1 MMKKSLRIFSTI
13 MLATAISASSMLT
26 AYANPSCVLMR
37 FTDDTRYDRVESAA
51 TLSDLVME
59 KLLNSGKFNFKETK
73 VIDKNL
79 EKLLYDE
86 KTAVFQNAKY
96 AMNYGDY
103 NTLFEGRGFNEQ
115 WAQSIA
121 SARVGQIVSPSIV
134 GNIGRQHNADYL
146 IQGTILN
153 LGTGDWMDNKLANA
167 AQYANTAMGIM
178 GGTGAANM
186 LGPLGPLASLAG
198 SVSVK
203 KTGVGVQADLRLIKV
218 STGEVVWQKDVIGKD
233 IQKQISLF
241 GGIKIGS
248 DKLNNE
254 MYYKAMD
261 STAQLIADA
270 LIADADAGKLFV
282 K

>member
-1 MMKKSLRIFSTI
+1 MRKSLKVLVSTMVTLVFSSTV
-13 MLATAISASSMLT
+13 TLT
-26 AYANPSCVLMR
+26 AFANPSCVLMR

-86 KTAVFQNAKY
+86 KAAVFQNARY

-103 NTLFEGRGFNEQ
+103 NTLFEGQGFNEK

-121 SARVGQIVSPSIV
+121 SARLGQIVSPVIV
-134 GNIGRQHNADYL
+134 SSIGRQHNAEYL

-153 LGTGDWMDNKLANA
+153 LGSGDWMENKIADA
-167 AQYANTAMGIM
+167 AQYANTAMSMM
-178 GGTGAANM
+178 GGSGAANM
-186 LGPLGPLASLAG
+186 MGPLGPLSSLA
-198 SVSVK
+198 SSINVK
-203 KTGVGVQADLRLIKV
+203 KTGIGVQADLKVIKV
-218 STGEVVWQKDVIGKD
+218 STGEVIWQKEVVGKD
-233 IQKQISLF
+233 TQKQISLF

-248 DKLNNE
+248 DKLNND
-254 MYYKAMD
+254 MYYKAMEN
-261 STAQLIADA
+261 TAQNIADT
-270 LIADADAGKLFV
+270 LITDADAGEIFV

>member
-1 MMKKSLRIFSTI
+1 MRKSLKVLASTMVTLVFSSTV
-13 MLATAISASSMLT
+13 TLT
-26 AYANPSCVLMR
+26 AFANPSCVLMR

-86 KTAVFQNAKY
+86 KAAVFQNARY
-96 AMNYGDY
+96 AMNYSDY
-103 NTLFEGRGFNEQ
+103 NTLFEGQGFNEK

-121 SARVGQIVSPSIV
+121 SARLGQIVSPVIV
-134 GNIGRQHNADYL
+134 SSIGRQHNAEYL

-153 LGTGDWMDNKLANA
+153 LGSGDWMENKIADA
-167 AQYANTAMGIM
+167 AQYANTAMSMM
-178 GGTGAANM
+178 GGSGAANM
-186 LGPLGPLASLAG
+186 MGPLGPLSSLA
-198 SVSVK
+198 SSINVK
-203 KTGVGVQADLRLIKV
+203 KTGIGVQADLKVIKV
-218 STGEVVWQKDVIGKD
+218 STGEVIWQKEVVGKD
-233 IQKQISLF
+233 TQKQISLF

-248 DKLNNE
+248 DKLNND
-254 MYYKAMD
+254 MYYKAMEN
-261 STAQLIADA
+261 TAQIIADT
-270 LIADADAGKLFV
+270 LITDADAGEIFV

>member
-1 MMKKSLRIFSTI
+1 MRKSLKVLAST
-13 MLATAISASSMLT
+13 MVTLVFGSTVTLT
-26 AYANPSCVLMR
+26 AFANPSCVLMR

-86 KTAVFQNAKY
+86 KAAVFQNARY

-103 NTLFEGRGFNEQ
+103 NTLFEGQGFNEK

-121 SARVGQIVSPSIV
+121 SARLGQIVSPVIV
-134 GNIGRQHNADYL
+134 SSIGRQHNAEYL

-153 LGTGDWMDNKLANA
+153 LGSGDWMENKIADA
-167 AQYANTAMGIM
+167 AQYANTAMSMM
-178 GGTGAANM
+178 GGSGAANM
-186 LGPLGPLASLAG
+186 MGPLGPLSSLA
-198 SVSVK
+198 SSINVK
-203 KTGVGVQADLRLIKV
+203 KTGIGVQADLKVIKV
-218 STGEVVWQKDVIGKD
+218 STGEVIWQKEVVGKD
-233 IQKQISLF
+233 TQKQISLF

-248 DKLNNE
+248 DKLNND
-254 MYYKAMD
+254 MYYKAMEN
-261 STAQLIADA
+261 TAQIIADT
-270 LIADADAGKLFV
+270 LITDADAGEIFV

>member
-1 MMKKSLRIFSTI
+1 MRKSLKVLASTMVTLVFSSTV
-13 MLATAISASSMLT
+13 TLT
-26 AYANPSCVLMR
+26 AFANPSCVLMR

-86 KTAVFQNAKY
+86 KAAVFQNARY

-103 NTLFEGRGFNEQ
+103 NTLFEGQGFNEK

-121 SARVGQIVSPSIV
+121 SARLGQIVSPDIV
-134 GNIGRQHNADYL
+134 GSIGRQHNAEYL

-153 LGTGDWMDNKLANA
+153 LGSGDWMENKIADA
-167 AQYANTAMGIM
+167 AQYANTAMSMM
-178 GGTGAANM
+178 GGSGAANM
-186 LGPLGPLASLAG
+186 MGPLGPLSSLA
-198 SVSVK
+198 SSINVK
-203 KTGVGVQADLRLIKV
+203 KTGIGVQADLKVIKV
-218 STGEVVWQKDVIGKD
+218 STGEVIWQKEVVGKD
-233 IQKQISLF
+233 TQKQISLF
-241 GGIKIGS
+241 GSIKIGS
-248 DKLNNE
+248 DKLNND
-254 MYYKAMD
+254 MYYKAMEN
-261 STAQLIADA
+261 TAQSIADA
-270 LIADADAGKLFV
+270 LIADSDAGKMFV

>member
-1 MMKKSLRIFSTI
+1 MRKSLKVLASTMVTLVFSSTV
-13 MLATAISASSMLT
+13 TLT
-26 AYANPSCVLMR
+26 AFANPSCVLMR

-79 EKLLYDE
+79 EKMLYDE
-86 KTAVFQNAKY
+86 KAAVFQNARY

-103 NTLFEGRGFNEQ
+103 NTLFEGQGFNEK

-121 SARVGQIVSPSIV
+121 SARLGQIVSPDIV
-134 GNIGRQHNADYL
+134 SSIGRQHNAEYL

-153 LGTGDWMDNKLANA
+153 LGSGDWMENKIADA
-167 AQYANTAMGIM
+167 AQYANTAMSMM
-178 GGTGAANM
+178 GGSGAANM
-186 LGPLGPLASLAG
+186 MGPLGPLSSLAS
-198 SVSVK
+198 SVNVK
-203 KTGVGVQADLRLIKV
+203 KTGIGVQADLKVIKV
-218 STGEVVWQKDVIGKD
+218 STGEVIWQKEVVGKD
-233 IQKQISLF
+233 TQKQISLF

-248 DKLNNE
+248 DKLNND
-254 MYYKAMD
+254 MYYKAMEN
-261 STAQLIADA
+261 TAQIIADT
-270 LIADADAGKLFV
+270 LITDADAGEMFV

>member
-1 MMKKSLRIFSTI
+1 MRKSLKVLASTMVTLVFSSTV
-13 MLATAISASSMLT
+13 TLT
-26 AYANPSCVLMR
+26 AFANPSCVLMR

-86 KTAVFQNAKY
+86 KAAVFQNARY

-103 NTLFEGRGFNEQ
+103 NTLFEGQGFNEK

-121 SARVGQIVSPSIV
+121 SARLGQIVSPVIV
-134 GNIGRQHNADYL
+134 SSIGRQHNAEYL

-153 LGTGDWMDNKLANA
+153 LGSGDWMENKIADA
-167 AQYANTAMGIM
+167 AQYANTAMSMM
-178 GGTGAANM
+178 GGSGAANM
-186 LGPLGPLASLAG
+186 MGPLGPLSSLA
-198 SVSVK
+198 SSINVK
-203 KTGVGVQADLRLIKV
+203 KTGVGVQADLKVIKV
-218 STGEVVWQKDVIGKD
+218 STGEVIWQKEVVGKD
-233 IQKQISLF
+233 TQKQISLF

-248 DKLNNE
+248 DKLNND
-254 MYYKAMD
+254 MYYKAMED
-261 STAQLIADA
+261 TAQSIADA
-270 LIADADAGKLFV
+270 LIADADAGKMFV

>member
-1 MMKKSLRIFSTI
+1 MRKSLKVLASTMVTLVFSSTV
-13 MLATAISASSMLT
+13 TLT
-26 AYANPSCVLMR
+26 AFANPSCVLMR
-37 FTDDTRYDRVESAA
+37 FTDDTRYDRIESAA

-86 KTAVFQNAKY
+86 KAAVFKNARY

-103 NTLFEGRGFNEQ
+103 NTLFEGQGFNEK

-121 SARVGQIVSPSIV
+121 SARLGQIVSPVIV
-134 GNIGRQHNADYL
+134 SSIGRQHNAEYL

-153 LGTGDWMDNKLANA
+153 LGSGDWMENKIADA
-167 AQYANTAMGIM
+167 AQYANTAMSMM
-178 GGTGAANM
+178 GGSGAANM
-186 LGPLGPLASLAG
+186 MGPLGPLSSLA
-198 SVSVK
+198 SSINVK
-203 KTGVGVQADLRLIKV
+203 KTGIGVQADLKVIKV
-218 STGEVVWQKDVIGKD
+218 STGEVIWQKEVVGKD
-233 IQKQISLF
+233 TQKQISLF

-248 DKLNNE
+248 DKLNND
-254 MYYKAMD
+254 MYYKAMEN
-261 STAQLIADA
+261 TAQSIADA
-270 LIADADAGKLFV
+270 LIADADAGKMFV

>member
-1 MMKKSLRIFSTI
+1 MRRSLKVLTSTVAV
-13 MLATAISASSMLT
+13 LLVGSATTLT
-26 AYANPSCVLMR
+26 AFANPSCVLMC

-59 KLLNSGKFNFKETK
+59 KLLNSGKFNFKETR

-86 KTAVFQNAKY
+86 KAAVFQNARY

-103 NTLFEGRGFNEQ
+103 NTLFEGQGFNEK

-121 SARVGQIVSPSIV
+121 SARLGQIVSPVIV
-134 GNIGRQHNADYL
+134 SSIGRQHNAEYL

-153 LGTGDWMDNKLANA
+153 LGSGDWMENKIADA
-167 AQYANTAMGIM
+167 AQYANTAMSMM
-178 GGTGAANM
+178 GGSGAANM
-186 LGPLGPLASLAG
+186 MGPLGPLSSLA
-198 SVSVK
+198 SSINVK
-203 KTGVGVQADLRLIKV
+203 KTGIGVQADLKVIKV
-218 STGEVVWQKDVIGKD
+218 STGEVIWQKEVVGKD
-233 IQKQISLF
+233 TQKQISLF

-248 DKLNNE
+248 DKLNND
-254 MYYKAMD
+254 MYYKAMEN
-261 STAQLIADA
+261 TAQIIADT
-270 LIADADAGKLFV
+270 LITDADAGEIFV

>member
-1 MMKKSLRIFSTI
+1 MRKSLKVLASTMVTLVFSSTV
-13 MLATAISASSMLT
+13 TLT
-26 AYANPSCVLMR
+26 AFANPSCVLMR

-86 KTAVFQNAKY
+86 KAAVFQNARY

-103 NTLFEGRGFNEQ
+103 KTLFEGQGFNEK

-121 SARVGQIVSPSIV
+121 SARLGQIVSPVIV
-134 GNIGRQHNADYL
+134 SSIGRQHNAEYL

-153 LGTGDWMDNKLANA
+153 LGSGDWMENKIADA
-167 AQYANTAMGIM
+167 AQYANTAMSMM
-178 GGTGAANM
+178 GGSGAANM
-186 LGPLGPLASLAG
+186 MGPLGPLSSLA
-198 SVSVK
+198 SSINVK
-203 KTGVGVQADLRLIKV
+203 KTGVGVQADLKVIKA
-218 STGEVVWQKDVIGKD
+218 STGEVIWQKEVIGKD
-233 IQKQISLF
+233 TQKQISLF
-241 GGIKIGS
+241 GSIKIGS
-248 DKLNNE
+248 DKLNND
-254 MYYKAMD
+254 MYYKAMEN
-261 STAQLIADA
+261 TAQSIADA
-270 LIADADAGKLFV
+270 LIADSDAGKMFV

>member
-1 MMKKSLRIFSTI
+1 MRKSLKVLASTMVTLVFSSTV
-13 MLATAISASSMLT
+13 TLT
-26 AYANPSCVLMR
+26 AFANPSCVLMR

-86 KTAVFQNAKY
+86 KAAVFQNARY

-103 NTLFEGRGFNEQ
+103 NTLFEGQGFNEK

-121 SARVGQIVSPSIV
+121 SARLGQIVSPVIV
-134 GNIGRQHNADYL
+134 SSIGRQHNAEYL

-153 LGTGDWMDNKLANA
+153 LGSGDWMENKIADA
-167 AQYANTAMGIM
+167 AQYANTAMSMM
-178 GGTGAANM
+178 GGSGAANM
-186 LGPLGPLASLAG
+186 MGPLGPLSSLA
-198 SVSVK
+198 SSINVK
-203 KTGVGVQADLRLIKV
+203 KTGIGVQADLKVIKA
-218 STGEVVWQKDVIGKD
+218 STGEVIWQKEVIGKD
-233 IQKQISLF
+233 TQKQISLL
-241 GGIKIGS
+241 GSIKIGS
-248 DKLNNE
+248 DKLNND
-254 MYYKAMD
+254 MYYKAMEN
-261 STAQLIADA
+261 TAQSIADA
-270 LIADADAGKLFV
+270 LIADADAGKMFV

>member
-1 MMKKSLRIFSTI
+1 MRNSLKVLASTMVTLVFSST
-13 MLATAISASSMLT
+13 ATLT
-26 AYANPSCVLMR
+26 AFANPSCVLMR

-86 KTAVFQNAKY
+86 KAAVFQNARY

-103 NTLFEGRGFNEQ
+103 NTLFEGQGFNEK

-121 SARVGQIVSPSIV
+121 SARLGQIVSPVIV
-134 GNIGRQHNADYL
+134 SSVGRQHNAEYL

-153 LGTGDWMDNKLANA
+153 LGSGDWMENKIADA
-167 AQYANTAMGIM
+167 AQYANTAMSMM
-178 GGTGAANM
+178 GGSGAANM
-186 LGPLGPLASLAG
+186 MGPLGPLSSLA
-198 SVSVK
+198 SSINVK
-203 KTGVGVQADLRLIKV
+203 KTGVGVQADLKVIKA
-218 STGEVVWQKDVIGKD
+218 STGEVIWQKEVVGKD
-233 IQKQISLF
+233 TQKQISLF

-248 DKLNNE
+248 DKLNND
-254 MYYKAMD
+254 MYYKAMEN
-261 STAQLIADA
+261 TAQSIADA
-270 LIADADAGKLFV
+270 LIADADAGKMFV

>member
-1 MMKKSLRIFSTI
+1 MKIGVRIFSV
-13 MLATAISASSMLT
+13 MLMTASISVTSMLP
-26 AYANPSCVLMR
+26 AFANPSCVLMR

-96 AMNYGDY
+96 AMSYGDY
-103 NTLFEGRGFNEQ
+103 NTLFEGQGFNDK
-115 WAQSIA
+115 WAQSNA
-121 SARVGQIVSPSIV
+121 SARLGQIVSPSIV
-134 GNIGRQHNADYL
+134 GSIGRQHNAEYL
-146 IQGTILN
+146 IQGTIIN

-167 AQYANTAMGIM
+167 AQYANSAMGLM
-178 GGTGAANM
+178 GGSGAANM

-203 KTGVGVQADLRLIKV
+203 KTGVGVQADMKLIKA
-218 STGEVVWQKDVIGKD
+218 STGEVVFGKD
-233 IQKQISLF
+233 IQKQIALF
-241 GGIKIGS
+241 GSIKIGS
-248 DKLNNE
+248 DKLSNE

-261 STAQLIADA
+261 ATAQLIADA
-270 LIADADAGKLFV
+270 LIADADAGKMFV

>member
-1 MMKKSLRIFSTI
+1 MRKSLKVLASTMVTLVFSSTV
-13 MLATAISASSMLT
+13 TLT
-26 AYANPSCVLMR
+26 AFANPSCVLMR

-86 KTAVFQNAKY
+86 KAAVFQNARY

-103 NTLFEGRGFNEQ
+103 NTLFEGQGFNEK

-121 SARVGQIVSPSIV
+121 SARLGQIVSPVIV
-134 GNIGRQHNADYL
+134 SSIGRQHNAEYL

-153 LGTGDWMDNKLANA
+153 LGSGDWMENKIADA
-167 AQYANTAMGIM
+167 AQYANTAMSMM
-178 GGTGAANM
+178 GGSGAANM
-186 LGPLGPLASLAG
+186 MGPLGPLSSLA
-198 SVSVK
+198 SSINVK
-203 KTGVGVQADLRLIKV
+203 KTGIGVQADLKVIKA
-218 STGEVVWQKDVIGKD
+218 STGEVIWQKEVIGKD
-233 IQKQISLF
+233 TQKQISLF
-241 GGIKIGS
+241 GSIKIGS
-248 DKLNNE
+248 DKLNND
-254 MYYKAMD
+254 MYYKAMEN
-261 STAQLIADA
+261 TAQSIADA
-270 LIADADAGKLFV
+270 LIADADAGKMFV

>member
-1 MMKKSLRIFSTI
+1 MRNSLKVLASTMVTLLFSSTV
-13 MLATAISASSMLT
+13 TLT
-26 AYANPSCVLMR
+26 AFANPSCVLMR

-86 KTAVFQNAKY
+86 KAAVFQNARY

-103 NTLFEGRGFNEQ
+103 NTLFEGQGFNEK

-121 SARVGQIVSPSIV
+121 SARLGQIVSPVIV
-134 GNIGRQHNADYL
+134 SSIGRQHNAEYL

-153 LGTGDWMDNKLANA
+153 LGSGDWMENKIADA
-167 AQYANTAMGIM
+167 AQYANTAMSMM
-178 GGTGAANM
+178 GGSGAANM
-186 LGPLGPLASLAG
+186 MGPLGPLSSLA
-198 SVSVK
+198 SSINVK
-203 KTGVGVQADLRLIKV
+203 KTGIGVQADLKVIKV
-218 STGEVVWQKDVIGKD
+218 STGEVIWQKEVVGKD
-233 IQKQISLF
+233 TQKQISLF

-248 DKLNNE
+248 DKLNND
-254 MYYKAMD
+254 MYYKAMEN
-261 STAQLIADA
+261 TAQIIADT
-270 LIADADAGKLFV
+270 LITDADAGKMFV

>member
-1 MMKKSLRIFSTI
+1 MRKSLKVLASTMVTLVFSSTV
-13 MLATAISASSMLT
+13 TLT
-26 AYANPSCVLMR
+26 AFANPSCVLMR

-86 KTAVFQNAKY
+86 KAAVFQNARY

-103 NTLFEGRGFNEQ
+103 NTLFEGQGFNEK

-121 SARVGQIVSPSIV
+121 SARLGQIVSPVIV
-134 GNIGRQHNADYL
+134 SSIGRQHNAEYL

-153 LGTGDWMDNKLANA
+153 LGSGDWMENKIADA
-167 AQYANTAMGIM
+167 AQYANTAMSMM
-178 GGTGAANM
+178 GGSGAANM
-186 LGPLGPLASLAG
+186 MGPLGPLSSLA
-198 SVSVK
+198 SSINVK
-203 KTGVGVQADLRLIKV
+203 KTGIGVQADLKVIKA
-218 STGEVVWQKDVIGKD
+218 STGEVIWQKEVIGKD
-233 IQKQISLF
+233 TQKQISLF

-248 DKLNNE
+248 DKLNND
-254 MYYKAMD
+254 MYYKAMEN
-261 STAQLIADA
+261 TAQSIADA
-270 LIADADAGKLFV
+270 LIADADAGKMFV

>member
-1 MMKKSLRIFSTI
+1 MRKSLKVLASTMVTLVFSSTV
-13 MLATAISASSMLT
+13 TLT
-26 AYANPSCVLMR
+26 AFANPSCVLMR

-86 KTAVFQNAKY
+86 KAAVFQNARY

-103 NTLFEGRGFNEQ
+103 NTLFEGQGFNEK

-121 SARVGQIVSPSIV
+121 SARLGQIVSPVIV
-134 GNIGRQHNADYL
+134 SSIGRQHNAEYL

-153 LGTGDWMDNKLANA
+153 LGSGDWMENKIADA
-167 AQYANTAMGIM
+167 AQYANTAMSMM
-178 GGTGAANM
+178 GGSGAANM
-186 LGPLGPLASLAG
+186 MGPLGPLSSLA
-198 SVSVK
+198 SSINVK
-203 KTGVGVQADLRLIKV
+203 KTGVGVQADLKVIKV
-218 STGEVVWQKDVIGKD
+218 STGEVIWQKEVIGKD
-233 IQKQISLF
+233 TQKQISLI
-241 GGIKIGS
+241 GSIKIGS
-248 DKLNNE
+248 DKLNND
-254 MYYKAMD
+254 MYYKAMEN
-261 STAQLIADA
+261 TAQSIADA
-270 LIADADAGKLFV
+270 LIADAGKMFV

>member
-1 MMKKSLRIFSTI
+1 MRKSLKVLASTMVTLVFS
-13 MLATAISASSMLT
+13 SAVTLT
-26 AYANPSCVLMR
+26 AFADSSCVLMR

-79 EKLLYDE
+79 EKMLYDE
-86 KTAVFQNAKY
+86 KAAVFQNARY

-103 NTLFEGRGFNEQ
+103 NTLFEGQGFNEK

-121 SARVGQIVSPSIV
+121 SARLGQTVSPDIVSS
-134 GNIGRQHNADYL
+134 IGRQHNAEYL

-153 LGTGDWMDNKLANA
+153 LGSGDWMENKIADA
-167 AQYANTAMGIM
+167 AQYANTAMSMM
-178 GGTGAANM
+178 GGSGAANM
-186 LGPLGPLASLAG
+186 MGPLGPLSSLA
-198 SVSVK
+198 SSINVK
-203 KTGVGVQADLRLIKV
+203 KTGIGVQADLKVIKV
-218 STGEVVWQKDVIGKD
+218 STGEVIWQKEVIGKD
-233 IQKQISLF
+233 TQKQISLF

-248 DKLNNE
+248 DKLNND
-254 MYYKAMD
+254 MYYKAMEN
-261 STAQLIADA
+261 TAQSIADA
-270 LIADADAGKLFV
+270 LIADADAGKMFV

>member
-1 MMKKSLRIFSTI
+1 MRKSLKVLASTMATLLFS
-13 MLATAISASSMLT
+13 SAVTLT
-26 AYANPSCVLMR
+26 AFANPSCVLMR

-86 KTAVFQNAKY
+86 KAAVFQNARY

-103 NTLFEGRGFNEQ
+103 NTLFEGQGFNEK

-121 SARVGQIVSPSIV
+121 SARLGQIVSPVIV
-134 GNIGRQHNADYL
+134 SSIGRQHNAEYL

-153 LGTGDWMDNKLANA
+153 LGSGDWMENKIADA
-167 AQYANTAMGIM
+167 AQYANTAMSMM
-178 GGTGAANM
+178 GGSGAANM
-186 LGPLGPLASLAG
+186 MGPLGPLSSLA
-198 SVSVK
+198 SSINVK
-203 KTGVGVQADLRLIKV
+203 KTGIGVQADLKVIKV
-218 STGEVVWQKDVIGKD
+218 STGEVIWQKEVVGKD
-233 IQKQISLF
+233 TQKQISLF

-248 DKLNNE
+248 DKLNND
-254 MYYKAMD
+254 MYYKAMEN
-261 STAQLIADA
+261 TAQIIADT
-270 LIADADAGKLFV
+270 LITDADAGEIFV

>member
-1 MMKKSLRIFSTI
+1 MRKSLKVLASTMVTLVFSSTV
-13 MLATAISASSMLT
+13 TLT
-26 AYANPSCVLMR
+26 AFANPSCVLMR

-86 KTAVFQNAKY
+86 KAAVFQNARY

-103 NTLFEGRGFNEQ
+103 NTLFEGQGFNEK

-121 SARVGQIVSPSIV
+121 SARLGQIVSPVIV
-134 GNIGRQHNADYL
+134 SSIGRQHNAEYL

-153 LGTGDWMDNKLANA
+153 LGSGDWMENKIADA
-167 AQYANTAMGIM
+167 AQYANTAMSMM
-178 GGTGAANM
+178 GGSGAANM
-186 LGPLGPLASLAG
+186 MGPLGPLSSLA
-198 SVSVK
+198 SSINVK
-203 KTGVGVQADLRLIKV
+203 KTGVGVQADLKVIKV
-218 STGEVVWQKDVIGKD
+218 STGEVIWQKEVVGKD
-233 IQKQISLF
+233 TQKQISLF

-248 DKLNNE
+248 DKLNND
-254 MYYKAMD
+254 MYYKAMEN
-261 STAQLIADA
+261 TAQIIADA
-270 LIADADAGKLFV
+270 LIADADAGKMFV

>member
-1 MMKKSLRIFSTI
+1 MRKSLKVLASTMVTLVFSSTV
-13 MLATAISASSMLT
+13 TLT
-26 AYANPSCVLMR
+26 AFANPSCVLMR

-86 KTAVFQNAKY
+86 KAAVFQNARY

-103 NTLFEGRGFNEQ
+103 NTLFEGQGFNEK

-121 SARVGQIVSPSIV
+121 SARLGQIVSPDIV
-134 GNIGRQHNADYL
+134 SSIGRQHNAEYL

-153 LGTGDWMDNKLANA
+153 LGSGDWMENKIADA
-167 AQYANTAMGIM
+167 AQYANTAMSMM
-178 GGTGAANM
+178 GGSGAANM
-186 LGPLGPLASLAG
+186 MGPLGPLSSLA
-198 SVSVK
+198 SSINVK
-203 KTGVGVQADLRLIKV
+203 KTGIGVQADLKVIKV
-218 STGEVVWQKDVIGKD
+218 STGEVIWQKEVVGKD
-233 IQKQISLF
+233 TQKQISLF

-248 DKLNNE
+248 DKLNND
-254 MYYKAMD
+254 MYYEAMEN
-261 STAQLIADA
+261 TAQIIADT
-270 LIADADAGKLFV
+270 LITDADAGEIFV

>member
-1 MMKKSLRIFSTI
+1 MRKSLKVLASTMVTLVFSSTV
-13 MLATAISASSMLT
+13 TLT
-26 AYANPSCVLMR
+26 ALANPSCVLMR
-37 FTDDTRYDRVESAA
+37 FTDDTRYDRIESAA

-86 KTAVFQNAKY
+86 KSAVFQNARY

-103 NTLFEGRGFNEQ
+103 NTLFEGQGFNEK

-121 SARVGQIVSPSIV
+121 SARLGQIVSPVIV
-134 GNIGRQHNADYL
+134 SSIGRQHNAEYL

-153 LGTGDWMDNKLANA
+153 LGSGDWMENKIADA
-167 AQYANTAMGIM
+167 AQYANTAMSMM
-178 GGTGAANM
+178 GGSGAANM
-186 LGPLGPLASLAG
+186 MGPLGPLSSLA
-198 SVSVK
+198 SSINVK
-203 KTGVGVQADLRLIKV
+203 KTGIGVQADLKVIKA
-218 STGEVVWQKDVIGKD
+218 STGEVIWQKEVIGKD
-233 IQKQISLF
+233 TQKQISLF

-248 DKLNNE
+248 DKLNND
-254 MYYKAMD
+254 MYYKAMEN
-261 STAQLIADA
+261 TAQSIADA
-270 LIADADAGKLFV
+270 LIADADAGKMFV

>member
-1 MMKKSLRIFSTI
+1 MRKSLKVLASTMVTLVFSSTV
-13 MLATAISASSMLT
+13 TLT
-26 AYANPSCVLMR
+26 AFANPSCVLMR

-86 KTAVFQNAKY
+86 KAAVFQNARY

-103 NTLFEGRGFNEQ
+103 NTLFEGQGFNEK

-121 SARVGQIVSPSIV
+121 SARLGQIVSPVIV
-134 GNIGRQHNADYL
+134 SSIGRQHNAEYL

-153 LGTGDWMDNKLANA
+153 LGSGDWMENKIADA
-167 AQYANTAMGIM
+167 AQYANTAMSMM
-178 GGTGAANM
+178 GGSGAANM
-186 LGPLGPLASLAG
+186 MGPLGPLSSLA
-198 SVSVK
+198 SSINVK
-203 KTGVGVQADLRLIKV
+203 KTGIGVQADLKVIKA
-218 STGEVVWQKDVIGKD
+218 STGEVVWQKEVVGKD
-233 IQKQISLF
+233 TQKQISLF

-248 DKLNNE
+248 DKLNND
-254 MYYKAMD
+254 MYYKAMEN
-261 STAQLIADA
+261 TAQIIADT
-270 LIADADAGKLFV
+270 LITDADAGEIFV

>member
-1 MMKKSLRIFSTI
+1 MRKSLKVLAST
-13 MLATAISASSMLT
+13 MATLLFGSTVTLT
-26 AYANPSCVLMR
+26 AFANPSCVLMR

-86 KTAVFQNAKY
+86 KAAVFQNARY

-103 NTLFEGRGFNEQ
+103 NTLFEGQGFNEK

-121 SARVGQIVSPSIV
+121 SARLGQIVSPVIV
-134 GNIGRQHNADYL
+134 SSIGRQHNAEYL

-153 LGTGDWMDNKLANA
+153 LGSGDWMENKIADA
-167 AQYANTAMGIM
+167 AQYANTAMSMM
-178 GGTGAANM
+178 GGSGAANM
-186 LGPLGPLASLAG
+186 MGPLGPLSSLA
-198 SVSVK
+198 SSINVK
-203 KTGVGVQADLRLIKV
+203 KTGIGVQADLKVIKV
-218 STGEVVWQKDVIGKD
+218 STGEVIWQKEVVGKD
-233 IQKQISLF
+233 TQKQISLF

-248 DKLNNE
+248 DKLNND
-254 MYYKAMD
+254 MYYKAMEN
-261 STAQLIADA
+261 TAQIIADT
-270 LIADADAGKLFV
+270 LITDADAGEIFV

>member
-1 MMKKSLRIFSTI
+1 MRKSLKVLASTMVTLVFS
-13 MLATAISASSMLT
+13 SAVTLT
-26 AYANPSCVLMR
+26 AFANPSCVLMR

-86 KTAVFQNAKY
+86 KAAVFQNARY

-103 NTLFEGRGFNEQ
+103 NTLFEGQGFNEK

-121 SARVGQIVSPSIV
+121 SARLGQIVSPAIV
-134 GNIGRQHNADYL
+134 SSIGRQHNAEYL

-153 LGTGDWMDNKLANA
+153 LGSGDWMENKIADA
-167 AQYANTAMGIM
+167 AQYANTAMSMM
-178 GGTGAANM
+178 GGSGAANM
-186 LGPLGPLASLAG
+186 MGPLGPLSSLA
-198 SVSVK
+198 SSINVK
-203 KTGVGVQADLRLIKV
+203 KTGIGVQADLKVIKV
-218 STGEVVWQKDVIGKD
+218 STGEVIWQKEVIGKD
-233 IQKQISLF
+233 TQKQISLF

-248 DKLNNE
+248 DKLNND
-254 MYYKAMD
+254 MYYKAMEN
-261 STAQLIADA
+261 TAQSIADA
-270 LIADADAGKLFV
+270 LVADADAGKMFV

>member
-1 MMKKSLRIFSTI
+1 MRKSLKVLASTMVTLVFSSTV
-13 MLATAISASSMLT
+13 TLT
-26 AYANPSCVLMR
+26 AFANPSCVLMR

-86 KTAVFQNAKY
+86 KAAVFQNARY

-103 NTLFEGRGFNEQ
+103 NTLFEGQGFNEK

-121 SARVGQIVSPSIV
+121 SARLGQIVSPAIV
-134 GNIGRQHNADYL
+134 SSIGRQHNAEYL

-153 LGTGDWMDNKLANA
+153 LGSGDWMENKIADA
-167 AQYANTAMGIM
+167 AQYANTAMSMM
-178 GGTGAANM
+178 GGSGAANM
-186 LGPLGPLASLAG
+186 MGPLGPLSSLA
-198 SVSVK
+198 SSINVK
-203 KTGVGVQADLRLIKV
+203 KTGIGVQADLKVIKV
-218 STGEVVWQKDVIGKD
+218 STGEVIWQKEVVGKD
-233 IQKQISLF
+233 TQKQISLF

-248 DKLNNE
+248 DKLNND
-254 MYYKAMD
+254 MYYKAMEN
-261 STAQLIADA
+261 TAQIIADT
-270 LIADADAGKLFV
+270 LITDADAGEIFV

>member
-1 MMKKSLRIFSTI
+1 MRNSLKVLASTMVTLVFSSTV
-13 MLATAISASSMLT
+13 TLT
-26 AYANPSCVLMR
+26 AFANPSCVLMR

-86 KTAVFQNAKY
+86 KAAVFQNARY

-103 NTLFEGRGFNEQ
+103 NTLFEGQGFNEK

-121 SARVGQIVSPSIV
+121 SARLGQIVSPVIV
-134 GNIGRQHNADYL
+134 SSIGRQHNAEYL

-153 LGTGDWMDNKLANA
+153 LGSGDWMENKIADA
-167 AQYANTAMGIM
+167 AQYANTAMSMM
-178 GGTGAANM
+178 GGSGAANM
-186 LGPLGPLASLAG
+186 MGPLGPLSSLA
-198 SVSVK
+198 SSINVK
-203 KTGVGVQADLRLIKV
+203 KTGIGVQADLKVIKV
-218 STGEVVWQKDVIGKD
+218 STGEVIWQKEVVGKD
-233 IQKQISLF
+233 TQKQISLF

-248 DKLNNE
+248 DKLNND
-254 MYYKAMD
+254 MYYKAMED
-261 STAQLIADA
+261 TAQSIADA
-270 LIADADAGKLFV
+270 LIADADAGKMFV

>member
-1 MMKKSLRIFSTI
+1 MRKSLKVLASTMVTLVFSSTV
-13 MLATAISASSMLT
+13 TLT
-26 AYANPSCVLMR
+26 AFANPSCVLMR

-86 KTAVFQNAKY
+86 KAAVFQNVRY

-103 NTLFEGRGFNEQ
+103 NTLFEGQGFNEK

-121 SARVGQIVSPSIV
+121 SARLGQIVSPVIV
-134 GNIGRQHNADYL
+134 SSIGRQHNAEYL

-153 LGTGDWMDNKLANA
+153 LGSGDWMENKIADA
-167 AQYANTAMGIM
+167 AQYANTAMSMM
-178 GGTGAANM
+178 GGSGAANM
-186 LGPLGPLASLAG
+186 MGPLGPLSSLA
-198 SVSVK
+198 SSINVK
-203 KTGVGVQADLRLIKV
+203 KTGIGVQADLKVIKV
-218 STGEVVWQKDVIGKD
+218 STGEVIWQKEVVGKD
-233 IQKQISLF
+233 TQKQISLF

-248 DKLNNE
+248 DKLNND
-254 MYYKAMD
+254 MYYKAMEN
-261 STAQLIADA
+261 TAQIIADI
-270 LIADADAGKLFV
+270 LITDADAGEIFV

>member
-1 MMKKSLRIFSTI
+1 MRKSLKVLASTMVTLVFSSTV
-13 MLATAISASSMLT
+13 TLT
-26 AYANPSCVLMR
+26 AFANPSCVLMR

-86 KTAVFQNAKY
+86 KAAVFQNARY

-103 NTLFEGRGFNEQ
+103 NTLFEGQGFNEK

-121 SARVGQIVSPSIV
+121 SARLGQIVSPVIV
-134 GNIGRQHNADYL
+134 SSIGRQHNAEYL

-153 LGTGDWMDNKLANA
+153 LGSGDWMENKIADA
-167 AQYANTAMGIM
+167 AQYANTAMSMM
-178 GGTGAANM
+178 GGSGAANM
-186 LGPLGPLASLAG
+186 MGPLGPLFSLA
-198 SVSVK
+198 SSINVK
-203 KTGVGVQADLRLIKV
+203 KTGIGVQADLKVIKV
-218 STGEVVWQKDVIGKD
+218 STGEVIWQKEVVGKD
-233 IQKQISLF
+233 TQKQISLF

-248 DKLNNE
+248 DKLNND
-254 MYYKAMD
+254 MYYKAMEN
-261 STAQLIADA
+261 TAQIIADT
-270 LIADADAGKLFV
+270 LITDADAGEIFV

>member
-1 MMKKSLRIFSTI
+1 MRNSLKVLASTMVTLLFSSTV
-13 MLATAISASSMLT
+13 TLT
-26 AYANPSCVLMR
+26 AFANPSCVLMR

-86 KTAVFQNAKY
+86 KAAVFQNARY

-103 NTLFEGRGFNEQ
+103 NTLFEGQGFNEK

-121 SARVGQIVSPSIV
+121 SARLGQIVSPVIV
-134 GNIGRQHNADYL
+134 SSIGRQHNTEYL

-153 LGTGDWMDNKLANA
+153 LGSGDWMENKIADA
-167 AQYANTAMGIM
+167 AQYANTAMSMM
-178 GGTGAANM
+178 GGSGAANM
-186 LGPLGPLASLAG
+186 MGPLGPLSSLA
-198 SVSVK
+198 SSINVK
-203 KTGVGVQADLRLIKV
+203 KTGIGVQADLKVIKV
-218 STGEVVWQKDVIGKD
+218 STGEVIWQKEVVGKD
-233 IQKQISLF
+233 TQKQISLF

-248 DKLNNE
+248 DKLNND
-254 MYYKAMD
+254 MYYKAMEN
-261 STAQLIADA
+261 TAQSIADA
-270 LIADADAGKLFV
+270 LIADAGAGKMFV

>member
-1 MMKKSLRIFSTI
+1 MRKSLKVLASTMVTLVFSSTV
-13 MLATAISASSMLT
+13 TLT
-26 AYANPSCVLMR
+26 AFANPSCVLMR

-86 KTAVFQNAKY
+86 KAAVFQNGRY

-103 NTLFEGRGFNEQ
+103 NTLFEGQGFNEK

-121 SARVGQIVSPSIV
+121 SARLGQIVSPVIV
-134 GNIGRQHNADYL
+134 SSIGRQHNAEYL

-153 LGTGDWMDNKLANA
+153 LGSGDWMENKIADA
-167 AQYANTAMGIM
+167 AQYANTAMSMM
-178 GGTGAANM
+178 GGSGAANM
-186 LGPLGPLASLAG
+186 MGPLGPLSSLA
-198 SVSVK
+198 SSINVK
-203 KTGVGVQADLRLIKV
+203 KTGIGVQADLKVIKV
-218 STGEVVWQKDVIGKD
+218 STGEVIWQKEVVGKD
-233 IQKQISLF
+233 TQKQISLF

-248 DKLNNE
+248 DKLNND
-254 MYYKAMD
+254 MYYKAMEN
-261 STAQLIADA
+261 TAQIIADT
-270 LIADADAGKLFV
+270 LITDADAGEIFV

>member
-1 MMKKSLRIFSTI
+1 MRRSLKVLTSTVAA
-13 MLATAISASSMLT
+13 LLVGSVTTLT
-26 AYANPSCVLMR
+26 AFANPSCVLMR

-59 KLLNSGKFNFKETK
+59 KLLNSGKFNFKETR

-86 KTAVFQNAKY
+86 KAAVFQNARY

-103 NTLFEGRGFNEQ
+103 NTLFEGQGFNEK

-121 SARVGQIVSPSIV
+121 SARLGQIVSPVIV
-134 GNIGRQHNADYL
+134 SSIGRQHNAEYL

-153 LGTGDWMDNKLANA
+153 LGSGDWMENKIADA
-167 AQYANTAMGIM
+167 AQYANTAMSMM
-178 GGTGAANM
+178 GGSGAANM
-186 LGPLGPLASLAG
+186 MGPLGPLSSLA
-198 SVSVK
+198 SSINVK
-203 KTGVGVQADLRLIKV
+203 KTGIGVQADLKVIKV
-218 STGEVVWQKDVIGKD
+218 STGEVIWQKEVVGKD
-233 IQKQISLF
+233 TQKQISLF

-248 DKLNNE
+248 DKLNND
-254 MYYKAMD
+254 MYYKAMEN
-261 STAQLIADA
+261 TAQIIADT
-270 LIADADAGKLFV
+270 LITDADAGEIFV